1 MAASA
6 SEYVYALYNFDA
18 ENPDEVS
25 FRVGEQIAIVE
36 KDDAYGDGWFQGTN
50 LRGETGLFPFSY
62 TTYDRAAAQKMLDGS
77 AVVSAPEDVKGTET
91 AYAVDSAKQAQQPS
105 DTPQLSSADANANA
119 NTNANVNVHHAVSSS
134 VPEQQPGTQTGAE
147 QPGVMR
153 STMAD
158 IDNAITELH
167 SDENGRKSQAGSVS
181 TDNGLDN
188 ANAEHDYAARAAA
201 RAALAR
207 NAQKSLAAQAS
218 QNEDGDGP
226 WRTGSLDTDD
236 GGRDPSNALN
246 NVRHISLGTG
256 VTPLAYLE
264 MSDESE
270 DDADDDDADVT
281 ADSRAFDA
289 RSTMHSTNE
298 TGTQHDTSSGVLE
311 SVAAKV
317 AAPVAA
323 AAGAVG
329 SVVGLSTSPST
340 ATEPIAQQDSR
351 ATPSAESGFTDAQS
365 ASSAFTAAQP
375 KTLESIPEMPRQLD
389 TKSDLISSQG
399 PAPKADPSPIL
410 SQESEQELS
419 LPGGFVP
426 DSQASY
432 EQHQPKSAWEST
444 YTQVPPTHNQVP
456 SAHTQVPET
465 PPLDVRTTQSTSPAI
480 GSRGVQ
486 EAILSDSSSLPMSDP
501 QDPFQQNKGTSVPQT
516 AISPTFPS
524 AQMASGSPANLTT
537 TDSVRTPA
545 VAPIPAAFS
554 TSAVSPPQKES
565 AQPTAVQSPNFSA
578 SNGAPTT
585 NPEDWTVDEVVAWA
599 KSKKYDQ
606 QTIDKLIEHEISGD
620 ALLAMDINLLK
631 EIEIVAF
638 GRRFHLAN
646 GIKELRAQAAG
657 TTVSAMTSP
666 VPTSSAAFGI
676 QSAPASAPLT
686 STSSAATS
694 ATPPPASAPYL
705 SSSSSTYPTAPSTAS
720 ARENSIATPPT
731 SDWSPYNAGIPTSPS
746 YLGGNTKGVR
756 AEPLYLS
763 GTNLG
768 GNFQL
773 APPAHFNGSSHAQ
786 TMPSSVS
793 SNMQS
798 SIRAVEPSTMS
809 TPKKQDANLRPLP
822 STSPRQ
828 SQTAKYVEDYGT
840 DTKSSLPTAQSSTDA
855 FGSRPER
862 PARKAS
868 TSSSSSRRLTFP
880 EVGRNIFGP
889 RKEQLTSA
897 DSTPVK
903 PGRAQA
909 PNKAQIS
916 LPVSNSEYVAPGA
929 AGIGGAAAAAG
940 TSAIRRTSTEGP
952 AVPAKSSA
960 YDSSPLVLHKIAPV
974 EMQGWIKK
982 KGERYNAW
990 NSRYIA
996 LKGHDLIILRDPA
1009 AEKVKGHINLRGYK
1023 VVSDENTSFGRYGF
1037 KIVHESERP
1046 HFFSMDDPVALRNW
1060 MKNIMKASIDRDLSQ
1075 PVISS
1080 YSNPTISLE
1089 EARRRKPRPPS
1100 PGSRQRAQKD
1110 NVREGRDQ
1118 LTAKDENVLYSLDR
1132 GMHARR

>member
-1 MAASA
+1 MAAGA

-25 FRVGEQIAIVE
+25 FKVGEQIAIVE
-36 KDDAYGDGWFQGTN
+36 KDDAYGDGWFQGIN
-50 LRGETGLFPFSY
+50 LRGDTGLFPFSY

-77 AVVSAPEDVKGTET
+77 AVVSAPENVKSTEM
-91 AYAVDSAKQAQQPS
+91 AYADDPARQAQQPR
-105 DTPQLSSADANANA
+105 DAPQFSSANANA
-119 NTNANVNVHHAVSSS
+119 NALSSDA
-134 VPEQQPGTQTGAE
+134 PKQQPNTQTGAD

-167 SDENGRKSQAGSVS
+167 SEDNGRKSQAGSVT

-188 ANAEHDYAARAAA
+188 ENAEHDYAARAAA
-201 RAALAR
+201 RAALAK
-207 NAQKSLAAQAS
+207 NAQKSLAAQAT
-218 QNEDGDGP
+218 QNQDGDGP

-264 MSDESE
+264 MSDDSE
-270 DDADDDDADVT
+270 DDADDADDDDADVT

-289 RSTMHSTNE
+289 QSTMYSSNE
-298 TGTQHDTSSGVLE
+298 PSTQHDTSSGVLN

-329 SVVGLSTSPST
+329 SAVGLSTSPST
-340 ATEPIAQQDSR
+340 TTEPIAQQDSR
-351 ATPSAESGFTDAQS
+351 AMPSATSGLMDTQS
-365 ASSAFTAAQP
+365 ASSAFPATQP
-375 KTLESIPEMPRQLD
+375 KTLESIPEMPREFD
-389 TKSDLISSQG
+389 TKSNPIPSQTS
-399 PAPKADPSPIL
+399 APKADPSPIL

-426 DSQASY
+426 DRQVSTKQS
-432 EQHQPKSAWEST
+432 EPRSARDSIQ
-444 YTQVPPTHNQVP
+444 TQMPP
-456 SAHTQVPET
+456 AHAQVPET
-465 PPLDVRTTQSTSPAI
+465 PPLDVPVSTTQSTSPAI
-480 GSRGVQ
+480 GSHGVQ
-486 EAILSDSSSLPMSDP
+486 KGSLNDSTSLPVSDI
-501 QDPFQQNKGTSVPQT
+501 QDPFQEKKGTSATQN
-516 AISPTFPS
+516 SMWPTVSS
-524 AQMASGSPANLTT
+524 AQMASTSPSNLATS
-537 TDSVRTPA
+537 DSVRTPA
-545 VAPIPAAFS
+545 VAPVPAAFS
-554 TSAVSPPQKES
+554 TSAASPPQKES
-565 AQPTAVQSPNFSA
+565 AQPHAMQSPDFSA
-578 SNGAPTT
+578 SNGVPST
-585 NPEDWTVDEVVAWA
+585 NPEDWTVEQVVAWA

-666 VPTSSAAFGI
+666 VTTSSATLGA

-686 STSSAATS
+686 SASSATRS
-694 ATPPPASAPYL
+694 TTPPPVSAPYL

-746 YLGGNTKGVR
+746 YLGGNAKGVR

-763 GTNLG
+763 GMNLG

-773 APPAHFNGSSHAQ
+773 APPAHFNGASNAQ
-786 TMPSSVS
+786 AIPSSVS

-809 TPKKQDANLRPLP
+809 TPKKQDATLQSLP
-822 STSPRQ
+822 STSPRLSQ
-828 SQTAKYVEDYGT
+828 SAKYVEDYST
-840 DTKSSLPTAQSSTDA
+840 DAKPSLPTTQSSTDVL
-855 FGSRPER
+855 GSRPER
-862 PARKAS
+862 PARKTS
-868 TSSSSSRRLTFP
+868 TSSSSSRRLNFP
-880 EVGRNIFGP
+880 DVGRNMFGS

-897 DSTPVK
+897 DSTPIK
-903 PGRAQA
+903 PSRAQG

-916 LPVSNSEYVAPGA
+916 LPVSNSDYVAP
-929 AGIGGAAAAAG
+929 GGAAAAG
-940 TSAIRRTSTEGP
+940 LNTIRRSSMEGP

-1037 KIVHESERP
+1037 KIIHETERP
-1046 HFFSMDDPVALRNW
+1046 HFFSMDDPVTLRNW

-1100 PGSRQRAQKD
+1100 PGSRQRAQMD

-1132 GMHARR
+1132 GMQTRR